1 MTRTSGAAPSSEG
14 LRLDKFL
21 KVSRLIKRRSVANDA
36 CDTDHVLLNGKPAKP
51 GTKLKVGDIIT
62 LRFGERLTDVE
73 VLSLNEHALKQDA
86 QNMYRVIRQ
95 D

>member
-1 MTRTSGAAPSSEG
+1 M
-14 LRLDKFL
+14 
-21 KVSRLIKRRSVANDA
+21 
-36 CDTDHVLLNGKPAKP
+36 LLNGKPAKP
-51 GTKLKVGDIIT
+51 GAKLKVGDIIT

-73 VLSLNEHALKQDA
+73 VLSLNEHAFKQDA